1 MKKVVMLGRIKD
13 NSNTDMSG
21 KALLFALM
29 VVDVV
34 SGGSGGGGG
43 ATACG

>member
-1 MKKVVMLGRIKD
+1 MKKVVMLVRIKD

-29 VVDVV
+29 VANVV
-34 SGGSGGGGG
+34 SGGSGGGG
-43 ATACG
+43 ATTCG